1 MNKKRKY
8 AYTAMT
14 SAILMIVAIIIVNL
28 IASAISDKV
37 ALKFDLT
44 KDNILSFSDT
54 TKDVIKELDT
64 EVKIIS
70 LIPETDNSREMIQI
84 DEVLKKYERSSSK
97 IKYSRVNTKRNPAVL
112 NKYLL
117 NGKALENDYYVIF
130 ETDRMYTVVAVND
143 LLMMYKDKS
152 TNNILAGALSAE
164 QYFSSAIV
172 KVTKGSN
179 ITACVLSG
187 HGEVFDAEIF
197 RTKILPGSGYEFK
210 DVSLVSQNIPEKADL
225 LIVASPES
233 DYSSEEIE
241 KIDKYLK
248 DGGDIVIIAD
258 AVTGD
263 LTNLFGY
270 MSEWGVSF
278 DYGMAADD
286 DQANYAG
293 YKTYILAKLQE
304 NDIVKTMGISGQQT
318 VFPLA
323 RPIVLKDKVGI
334 TSTVLAT
341 TGENGYVKENV
352 YSSVDSFEEADIRKK
367 SNLAV
372 MLTKQNSMESR
383 SNMFVMGTSLFMG
396 DYSSE
401 TSQFYTLLDESANRK
416 FCSGIFAYV
425 TDQPSSFYIMPKNIV
440 QDKVIINQLSIYIY
454 TMITVFI
461 IPIIILAWGLIT
473 WLRRRYS

>member
-28 IASAISDKV
+28 IASAISDKI

-54 TKDVIKELDT
+54 TKDVIKNLDT

-130 ETDRMYTVVAVND
+130 ETKRMYTVVAVND

-179 ITACVLSG
+179 ITAYVLSG

-210 DVSLVSQNIPEKADL
+210 DISLSSQNIPEKADL

-233 DYSSEEIE
+233 DYSAEEID
-241 KIDKYLK
+241 KIDEYLK

-258 AVTGD
+258 AVTVD

-278 DYGMAADD
+278 DNGMAADD

-293 YKTYILAKLQE
+293 YKTYILAQLQE
-304 NDIVKTMGISGQQT
+304 NEVVKTMGVSGQQT

-323 RPIVLKDKVGI
+323 RPIILKDKVGVS
-334 TSTVLAT
+334 STVLAT

-352 YSSVDSFEEADIRKK
+352 YSSVDSFEEGDIRKK

-383 SNMFVMGTSLFMG
+383 SNMFVMGTSLFWG

-416 FCSGIFAYV
+416 FCSGVFAYV

-454 TMITVFI
+454 TMITVFV

>member
-28 IASAISDKV
+28 IALAISDKV

-54 TKDVIKELDT
+54 TKDVIKDLDT

-117 NGKALENDYYVIF
+117 NGKALQNDYYVIF

-179 ITACVLSG
+179 ITAYVLSG

-197 RTKILPGSGYEFK
+197 RTKILPGSGYEFE
-210 DVSLVSQNIPEKADL
+210 DISLVTQNIPEKADL

-304 NDIVKTMGISGQQT
+304 NEIVKILTIAKCIS
-318 VFPLA
+318 LCYN
-323 RPIVLKDKVGI
+323 
-334 TSTVLAT
+334 SY
-341 TGENGYVKENV
+341 NG
-352 YSSVDSFEEADIRKK
+352 
-367 SNLAV
+367 
-372 MLTKQNSMESR
+372 
-383 SNMFVMGTSLFMG
+383 
-396 DYSSE
+396 
-401 TSQFYTLLDESANRK
+401 
-416 FCSGIFAYV
+416 
-425 TDQPSSFYIMPKNIV
+425 
-440 QDKVIINQLSIYIY
+440 
-454 TMITVFI
+454 
-461 IPIIILAWGLIT
+461 
-473 WLRRRYS
+473 

>member
-14 SAILMIVAIIIVNL
+14 SAILIIVAIIIVNL
-28 IASAISDKV
+28 IVSAISDKI

-197 RTKILPGSGYEFK
+197 KTKILPGSGYEFK
-210 DVSLVSQNIPEKADL
+210 DVSLASQNIPEKADL

-233 DYSSEEIE
+233 DYSAEEIE
-241 KIDKYLK
+241 KIDNYLK

-286 DQANYAG
+286 DEANYAG
-293 YKTYILAKLQE
+293 YKTYVLAKLPE
-304 NDIVKTMGISGQQT
+304 NEIVKTMGISGQQT

-323 RPIVLKDKVGI
+323 RPIVLKDKVGV

-341 TGENGYVKENV
+341 TGENGYIKENV
-352 YSSVDSFEEADIRKK
+352 YSSVDSFEEGDTRKK

-383 SNMFVMGTSLFMG
+383 SNMFVVGTSIFMG

-416 FCSGIFAYV
+416 FCSGVFAYV